1 MIHED
6 SNFVRAGSIGDAW
19 REVMW
24 LCVKKGWDFVVK
36 GGSYMGMIRKQ
47 LRHVTIVIDQ
57 PSIRPLSPIMPP
69 AIPGPTNEDK
79 IAEYF
84 EQYIMSERMEENEV
98 YTYGSFITK
107 QVERIIELLN
117 NAQGNTNQACIAIG
131 DVSTTFLGDPPC
143 LRLVS
148 FKVVDGRLEMSVFFR
163 SWDLYAGLPENLG
176 GLQLLKEYVLSH
188 LTFPCEDG
196 ALIAYSDGL
205 HIYDQYFEI
214 VDALNVD
221 KVQVGALALQDKAEY
236 LKEYGL

>member
-6 SNFVRAGSIGDAW
+6 SNFVRADSIGDAW

-24 LCVKKGWDFVVK
+24 LCIKKGWDFVVK
-36 GGSYMGMIRKQ
+36 GGSYEGMIRKQ
-47 LRHVTIVIDQ
+47 LRHVTIVIDN
-57 PSIRPLSPIMPP
+57 PGTRPLSPIMPP
-69 AIPGPTNEDK
+69 GLPGPTNDERVE
-79 IAEYF
+79 AYF

-107 QVERIIELLN
+107 QVDRIIELLN
-117 NAQGNTNQACIAIG
+117 KAKGNTNQACIAIG

-143 LRLVS
+143 LRLCS
-148 FKVVDGRLEMSVFFR
+148 FKVVDGKLEMSVFFR

-188 LTFPCEDG
+188 LDFPCEDG

-221 KVQVGALALQDKAEY
+221 KVQVGAMALQDKKEY
-236 LKEYGL
+236 LKKHGL

>member
-1 MIHED
+1 MQTKCIAL
-6 SNFVRAGSIGDAW
+6 FLGQR
-19 REVMW
+19 
-24 LCVKKGWDFVVK
+24 
-36 GGSYMGMIRKQ
+36 Q
-47 LRHVTIVIDQ
+47 TDQ
-57 PSIRPLSPIMPP
+57 PP